1 MYSREEVLEILGK
14 VGLELVAFDEVVHDR
29 HYTRLLV
36 VATKTT

>member
-1 MYSREEVLEILGK
+1 LEILGK

-36 VATKTT
+36 VATKPT